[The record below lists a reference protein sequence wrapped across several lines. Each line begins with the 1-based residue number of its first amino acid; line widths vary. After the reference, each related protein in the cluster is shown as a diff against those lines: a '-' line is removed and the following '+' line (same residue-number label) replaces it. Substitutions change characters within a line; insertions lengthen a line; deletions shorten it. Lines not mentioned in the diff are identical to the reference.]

1 MFDQYIYVCVCE
13 RSVCVVN
20 LEGGWKFLWHKLV
33 PLNVIMFIWMV
44 VKDRIPVKII
54 YIAEGFWGLRNVF
67 VWGVGK
73 RGKPLSIYSIT
84 ALSFLRYG
92 RVLWAGW
99 ELYLLILI
107 RYGCIFFNFDGLL
120 GSFGIKK
127 HEGQA
132 IWFAVMWGIR
142 KTRNDVLVLVEGRKK
157 GYIYPLVNWL
167 SGPVSC
173 LGSNKVRLVGQRF
186 GSEVW
191 CGVDVTNCVV
201 VLTTL
206 FMVLLLFVVFSGVSG
221 LDILVQCFHEVIWHY
236 VAATMMGFY
245 FILTL
250 YLGWWAR
257 DPGGYIGILG
267 GGLCKKFKGA

>member
-1 MFDQYIYVCVCE
+1 
-13 RSVCVVN
+13 
-20 LEGGWKFLWHKLV
+20 
-33 PLNVIMFIWMV
+33 
-44 VKDRIPVKII
+44 
-54 YIAEGFWGLRNVF
+54 
-67 VWGVGK
+67 
-73 RGKPLSIYSIT
+73 
-84 ALSFLRYG
+84 
-92 RVLWAGW
+92 
-99 ELYLLILI
+99 
-107 RYGCIFFNFDGLL
+107 
-120 GSFGIKK
+120 
-127 HEGQA
+127 
-132 IWFAVMWGIR
+132 MWGIR

-245 FILTL
+245 FRDRVNFFCFLT
-250 YLGWWAR
+250 
-257 DPGGYIGILG
+257 
-267 GGLCKKFKGA
+267 